1 MERKLNKIIES
12 YVIEFKNDIRD
23 KIVSLTFDQSDK
35 VNELL
40 EHVYEY
46 NRLHLTKTDLLK
58 PKRIKNQIPLANRC
72 NALRA
77 NCEQCTR
84 RKKQNNEFCG
94 THSKG
99 TPNGLINSDNTSS
112 NLFHTMEVVAEDIG
126 GIIYYIDKHNNV
138 YKTEDIL
145 NETNNPKIIAKYIL
159 NNGTYEITNYLE

>member
-12 YVIEFKNDIRD
+12 YVIEFKNNIRD
-23 KIVSLTFDQSDK
+23 KIVSLGFDQSDK

-46 NRLHLTKTDLLK
+46 NRLHLTKGDLLK

-99 TPNGLINSDNTSS
+99 TPNGLINADNTSS

-126 GIIYYIDKHNNV
+126 GIIYYIDKHHNV

-145 NETNNPKIIAKYIL
+145 KETNNPKIIAKWVL
-159 NNGTYEITNYLE
+159 NDGVYEIINYV